1 MSPET
6 QTTIAAIVSLI
17 VGYVVRYFTGGTS
30 PAPDKP
36 APTDPTTPTQPDNG
50 SDPFK
55 KLPGLPGHPLMN
67 LIWARLQDWLQGKIK
82 TQSFQSFVPL
92 PPVDPTDALIDDAT
106 MAVLATALKADPE
119 RLAKIKSMLN

>member
-1 MSPET
+1 MSPEA
-6 QTTIAAIVSLI
+6 QTGIAAIISLI
-17 VGYVVRYFTGGTS
+17 VGYVVRYFMGGSS
-30 PAPDKP
+30 PAPAKP
-36 APTDPTTPTQPDNG
+36 STPSDPAAPAVPD

-55 KLPGLPGHPLMN
+55 KLPGVPGHPLMN

-82 TQSFQSFVPL
+82 AQSFQSFVPL